1 MGIIVCV
8 ERTSSRPLAEDAVWV
23 KNGDQLYYPYVS
35 SCVSVTLVFEKGLLG
50 GHASQV
56 TAQEKGGDFRQAE
69 NLKDVIAR
77 MKDKDPGKE
86 TRGALRRIYF
96 IGLIDTENWGL
107 GQAAEFVAEKFERP
121 QEGEP
126 RKYNR
131 TPADI
136 VFDSADKQLSM
147 LQSDLV
153 EGHGEAEKINY
164 IKQLGASENYS
175 A

>member
-1 MGIIVCV
+1 MGIMVCV
-8 ERTSSRPLAEDAVWV
+8 ERTSSRPMAEDAVWV

-50 GHASQV
+50 GHASQ
-56 TAQEKGGDFRQAE
+56 TTTNEKDGDFRQAE
-69 NLKDVIAR
+69 NLKDVITR
-77 MKDKDPGKE
+77 MKDKDPGME

-96 IGLIDTENWGL
+96 IGLIDTENWDL
-107 GQAAEFVAEKFERP
+107 DQAAKFIAEKFERP

-136 VFDSADKQLSM
+136 VFDTTDRQLSM
-147 LQSDLV
+147 LQSSVV
-153 EGHGEAEKINY
+153 EGRNEAEKINY
-164 IKQLGASENYS
+164 IKLIGASESYS